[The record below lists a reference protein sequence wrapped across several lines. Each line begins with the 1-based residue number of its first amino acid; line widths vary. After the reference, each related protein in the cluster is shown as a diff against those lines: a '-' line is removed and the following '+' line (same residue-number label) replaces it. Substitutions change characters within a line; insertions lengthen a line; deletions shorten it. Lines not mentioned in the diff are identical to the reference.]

1 MRMKKLLS
9 RIIKFKAQV
18 LGHSKWRLGTD
29 NRGTAS
35 QESRKQKI
43 KPEKCHPAVGC
54 EAETWTR
61 EKKQDEGRTRGRGTV
76 GEVQQ
81 EWGGSS
87 GGESS
92 SGGSSGSSS
101 QEGTITFV
109 EPSYRP
115 SNLSV
120 GSRGHLKIDYSWSWN
135 RLDDFVRTTS
145 PKDVGKG
152 GKGGGGGLDDD
163 PYYSTIINHNHHHHH
178 HHHQEPR
185 HSTHTTIIPSHHH
198 HHHHHAAQEPTLEP
212 WERQLDPVAG

>member
-1 MRMKKLLS
+1 M
-9 RIIKFKAQV
+9 
-18 LGHSKWRLGTD
+18 
-29 NRGTAS
+29 
-35 QESRKQKI
+35 E
-43 KPEKCHPAVGC
+43 
-54 EAETWTR
+54 ET
-61 EKKQDEGRTRGRGTV
+61 GG
-76 GEVQQ
+76 
-81 EWGGSS
+81 GGSS

-120 GSRGHLKIDYSWSWN
+120 GSRGHLKIDYSCSWN

-145 PKDVGKG
+145 PRDGGKG

-163 PYYSTIINHNHHHHH
+163 PYYSTIINHH
-178 HHHQEPR
+178 
-185 HSTHTTIIPSHHH
+185 HHH